1 MGTMEVMAADLC
13 AQGNRGVDCAAQM
26 VKELQTSVSRRTY
39 DAGNGARPPHG
50 G

>member
-1 MGTMEVMAADLC
+1 MEVMAADLC

-26 VKELQTSVSRRTY
+26 VKELQTSVSRRTC
-39 DAGNGARPPHG
+39 DAVDGAGPPRG